1 MTHDPAVL
9 VIGGKLKI
17 VQKARAM
24 GLDVIYFQF
33 PEYYTDTHRQ
43 HVRAS
48 FLFDYTD
55 VSQAVQLARVARRHY
70 PIGNAVSLTENGL
83 AVAGHVN
90 DVLGLPGTGA
100 NVAMLFKDKWLM
112 RQHLAD
118 HGLPGIGA
126 ELLTDAEGLCRFG
139 VRYGWPVIVKPTD
152 SSASVGVFTV
162 GAPEQADDVCRQVA
176 AMRRSCVAD
185 HVTLDRFLIEQ
196 FVPGPEVS
204 VEAVSFGGR
213 HVVLAITEKLLAD
226 GGFVEIGHALP
237 ARLDAGLDRAIV
249 ESTVAF
255 LDAVGLRD
263 GPSHTEFRLGGPTPV
278 LIESHN
284 RVGGDRIHDLVECAF
299 GVDMDKVALAWPQGL
314 TPPLTDAPSAGCA
327 AATRFFV
334 APPGEVVAIEGVEEA
349 RRHPGVVGLDVTV
362 AVGDTV
368 RPLRASWDR
377 CGQIVVTAPTT
388 AQAAALAGR
397 LASRIR
403 IVTR

>member
-17 VQKARAM
+17 VRKARAM
-24 GLDVIYFQF
+24 GLDVVYFQF
-33 PEYYTDTHRQ
+33 PESYTDAHRQ

-55 VSQAVQLARVARRHY
+55 VSQAVQLARVARRRY
-70 PIGNAVSLTENGL
+70 PIGNAVSLTEHGL
-83 AVAGHVN
+83 TVAGHVN
-90 DVLGLPGTGA
+90 DALGLPGTGA
-100 NVAMLFKDKWLM
+100 DVAMLFKDKWLM
-112 RQHLAD
+112 RRHLAD

-126 ELLTDAEGLCRFG
+126 EPLTDAEGVRRFG
-139 VRYGWPVIVKPTD
+139 ARHGWPVIVKPAD

-162 GAPEQADDVCRQVA
+162 DAPGQADDVCRQVA

-185 HVTLDRFLIEQ
+185 HVTLDRFMLEQ

-213 HVVLAITEKLLAD
+213 HLILAITEKLLAD
-226 GGFVEIGHALP
+226 GCFVEIGHALP
-237 ARLDAGLDRAIV
+237 ARLDADLERAIV
-249 ESTVAF
+249 AATVAF

-263 GPSHTEFRLGGPTPV
+263 GPSHTEFRLGGPNPV

-284 RVGGDRIHDLVECAF
+284 RAGGDRIHDLVECAF
-299 GVDMDKVALAWPQGL
+299 GVDMDNVALAWPQGL
-314 TPPLTDAPSAGCA
+314 MAPLAGVPEARCA

-334 APPGEVVAIEGVEEA
+334 APPGEVVAIEGIEEA
-349 RRHPGVVGLDVTV
+349 RRHPGVVALDMAV

-368 RPLRASWDR
+368 RPLRTSWDR
-377 CGQIVVTAPTT
+377 CGQIVVTAPDT
-388 AQAAALAGR
+388 AQATALADQLAGR
-397 LASRIR
+397 IK